1 MLELLSNVV
10 FPSVMAS
17 LGWGIGPYFDK
28 RALEFYNNNNV
39 FMLRVMFSGFVA
51 LILFLITY
59 SRNKDNLKSNFK
71 GLKFVIY
78 SSILTIFIGTYFY
91 YKAMSKAKS
100 TTLVVLISYVLPL
113 IFITLIS
120 HYLLKEKI
128 NLGMIIGLLI
138 IITGIVL
145 FICSSKTV

>member
-28 RALEFYNNNNV
+28 RALEFYDNNNA
-39 FMLRVMFSGFVA
+39 FMLRVFFAGIGA
-51 LILFLITY
+51 LFLLLITY
-59 SRNKDNLKSNFK
+59 SKNKHNLKMEYK
-71 GLKFVIY
+71 GLKFIIF
-78 SSILTIFIGTYFY
+78 SALLTVFLGTYFY
-91 YKAMSKAKS
+91 YKAMSKSKS

-113 IFITLIS
+113 VIITLIS

-138 IITGIVL
+138 IIIGIVL
-145 FICSSKTV
+145 FICSSKN

>member
-28 RALEFYNNNNV
+28 RALEFYDNNNA
-39 FMLRVMFSGFVA
+39 FMLRVFFSGIGA
-51 LILFLITY
+51 LLLLLITY
-59 SRNKDNLKSNFK
+59 LGNKRSLKIEYK
-71 GLKFVIY
+71 GLKFIIF
-78 SSILTIFIGTYFY
+78 SSLLTVFLGTYFY
-91 YKAMSKAKS
+91 YKAMSKSKS

-113 IFITLIS
+113 VIITLIS

-128 NLGMIIGLLI
+128 NSGMIIGLLI

-145 FICSSKTV
+145 FIYSSKN